1 MKDMWEMKEKVGLS
15 DQCHVINA
23 VLLSNPDY
31 VASKYSPAFSHW
43 EEKSDKLLITFMSL
57 IKNKRREKIF
67 TVFIR

>member
-31 VASKYSPAFSHW
+31 VASKYSPVFLT
-43 EEKSDKLLITFMSL
+43 E
-57 IKNKRREKIF
+57 KRRVTEIIDHLHVTNNKKEKIF
-67 TVFIR
+67 MVFIR